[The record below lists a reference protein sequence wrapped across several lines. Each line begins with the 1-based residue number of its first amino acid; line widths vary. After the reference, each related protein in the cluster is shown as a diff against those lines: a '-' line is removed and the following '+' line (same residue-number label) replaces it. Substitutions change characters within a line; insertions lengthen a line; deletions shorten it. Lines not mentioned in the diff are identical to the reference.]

1 SSSAELPEL
10 RNVHS
15 FITSRLQLKGL
26 SIQDPITTTYQE
38 PRDPSAEPRLV
49 NGSGGR
55 RRRGEAARR
64 VGQPVRE
71 QGADR
76 AQPEGHQL
84 RVRRGR
90 PPQQGRAPPRLQPR
104 AQEGARPHPQRQAHP
119 GVAGHRA
126 VHRRGLAGHRPERPP
141 RRPAP
146 ARHRPVLGRL
156 RRRQGKYYTTH
167 RRLFAAR
174 SLFDSCLEVI
184 KLEATHVLQVGSPW
198 FTILFARKT
207 EEKMEAAVRAISAME
222 TLEGAFGESSG
233 GKPFFGGDG
242 IGFVDVVLGSYLG
255 WFVVIEKMIGVK
267 LLDAGRTPAL
277 AAWAQRF
284 RMADAVKGVLPEDVD
299 KVLEFLQTFLD

>member
-1 SSSAELPEL
+1 MAAAAGGDEVKLLGVWDSPFVNRVQIVL
-10 RNVHS
+10 N
-15 FITSRLQLKGL
+15 LKGISYEYVEEDL
-26 SIQDPITTTYQE
+26 HSK
-38 PRDPSAEPRLV
+38 
-49 NGSGGR
+49 
-55 RRRGEAARR
+55 GELLLASN
-64 VGQPVRE
+64 PV
-71 QGADR
+71 
-76 AQPEGHQL
+76 HKK
-84 RVRRGR
+84 V
-90 PPQQGRAPPRLQPR
+90 
-104 AQEGARPHPQRQAHP
+104 
-119 GVAGHRA
+119 
-126 VHRRGLAGHRPERPP
+126 
-141 RRPAP
+141 
-146 ARHRPVLGRL
+146 PVLIHN
-156 RRRQGKYYTTH
+156 GKPIPESQVIVQYIDEAWRGTGPSVLPADPHQRATA
-167 RRLFAAR
+167 RFWAAYV
-174 SLFDSCLEVI
+174 DD
-184 KLEATHVLQVGSPW
+184 KVGSPW